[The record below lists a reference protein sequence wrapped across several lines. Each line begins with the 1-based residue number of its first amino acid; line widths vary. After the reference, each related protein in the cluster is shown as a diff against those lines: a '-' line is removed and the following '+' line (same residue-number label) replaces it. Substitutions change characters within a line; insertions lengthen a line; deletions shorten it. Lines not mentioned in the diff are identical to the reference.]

1 MMDIIEL
8 ALSRFTDYFK
18 FEQLCLEIMGYY
30 GFPRL
35 KKVGGFKDDGI
46 DAISSDIYKDETHTT
61 RVFQFTMQKDTNAKI
76 QNTLKKLNN
85 NEVEFDELIFVT
97 SQSVNNIKGLETK
110 FRLDNSKT
118 LQIYD
123 LSTFVSVMSQHEEI
137 IKRYFPDIK
146 TQIEN
151 DFLKRDFFSEDG
163 ESLLANSMIKSTLMF
178 SLSPKLKDN
187 TQKKSLFDKS
197 LLALISIHQDGL
209 SKGEIIDK
217 FHKEF
222 GRILDESQVRASLER
237 LKKDNLINCSE
248 EKYTASK
255 SAKSGML
262 EGVSHLEQRT
272 NALISDVIIRVRELA
287 DGIPL
292 SEGDEGLMWNNI
304 QKTLNLFFK
313 YYGQDLAVSEDSI
326 VPSMVRQ
333 KELVSLLTNGFQP
346 ELGECLVYGLG
357 EILGKPTDEQF
368 LTVLL
373 WARAYIG
380 TQLMRLDPM
389 LAGFQKKTFADKIY
403 ILDTDFVLNCMVKYG
418 TYSEIYFIL
427 LKELLNNGCKVY
439 IPRSV
444 IEEVV
449 VHASFARRNY
459 NYFRNTFT
467 SIDEVVVYEKL
478 SNVFVIDYYIGVLR
492 NNQDYSVESFSTYMQ
507 NVYEPDDP
515 YGFMIEV
522 MEERLPK
529 GIVIGDDDFIS
540 NVNVNE
546 SDCEGLTQLIYEET
560 LKTPK
565 AAYRTSEENWRIAKT
580 DAKLYLMARE
590 LNECVL
596 ETNKKILPGNAYLVT
611 NSSRALRCAKDLRLY
626 SSVISK
632 PKVLVA
638 LLSEIGLFDSS
649 NKAIINLLG
658 NPFLAEAVNQSWDG
672 IKLLIDAGVD
682 LRGKELPRLKRDLKK
697 EIHNLMTQEDVF
709 SNECDYDES
718 NKVMEKAESGSE
730 KDLDDFVK
738 LAKEIQSKGYKL
750 IPTAEKMIERYEDIK
765 SKHEEQENR
774 NEKLEKELQKVGKK
788 KQNYIKRITEAGS
801 NKRK

>member
-1 MMDIIEL
+1 MDIIEL
-8 ALSRFTDYFK
+8 ALSNYTDFFK
-18 FEQLCLEIMGYY
+18 FEQLCLEIMGHY
-30 GFPRL
+30 GFSRL

-46 DAISSDIYKDETHTT
+46 DAISSDIYIDESRTT

-76 QNTLKKLNN
+76 QKTLKKLNN
-85 NEVEFDELIFVT
+85 NEVEFDELVFVT
-97 SQSVNNIKGLETK
+97 SRPVNNIKGLETK

-151 DFLKRDFFSEDG
+151 DFLKRDFFSEEG
-163 ESLLANSMIKSTLMF
+163 EGLLANSMIKSTLMF

-209 SKGEIIDK
+209 SKGEIVDE

-237 LKKDNLINCSE
+237 LKKDNLINCTGE
-248 EKYTASK
+248 NYTASK
-255 SAKSGML
+255 SAKSKMM
-262 EGVSHLEQRT
+262 EGVSHLEQCT
-272 NALISDVIIRVRELA
+272 NALISDVITRVRDLA
-287 DGIPL
+287 VGIPL
-292 SEGDEGLMWNNI
+292 SEGEEGLMWNNI
-304 QKTLNLFFK
+304 QKTFNLFFK
-313 YYGQDLAVSEDSI
+313 YYGQDLAISEDSI

-333 KELVSLLTNGFQP
+333 KELVDLLTDGLQP
-346 ELGECLVYGLG
+346 ELGDCLVYGLG
-357 EILGKPTDEQF
+357 EILSEPTNEQF
-368 LTVLL
+368 QTVLL
-373 WARAYIG
+373 WARAFIG
-380 TQLMRLDPM
+380 TQIMRLDPM

-403 ILDTDFVLNCMVKYG
+403 ILDTDFVLNCLVKYG
-418 TYSEIYFIL
+418 TYSEIYSIL

-444 IEEVV
+444 VEEVV

-459 NYFRNTFT
+459 NYFRNAFT
-467 SIDEVVVYEKL
+467 SIDEVIVYEKL
-478 SNVFVIDYYIGVLR
+478 SNVFVIDYYIRALR
-492 NNQDYSVESFSTYMQ
+492 KDQDYSVESFSSYMQ
-507 NVYEPDDP
+507 NVYEPDDS
-515 YGFMIEV
+515 YDFMIEV

-529 GIVIGDDDFIS
+529 GIVIGDDEIIN
-540 NVNVNE
+540 NVNINE
-546 SDCEGLTQLIYEET
+546 TDCDRLTQLIYEET

-565 AAYRTSEENWRIAKT
+565 AAYRTSGENRRIAKT
-580 DAKLYLMARE
+580 DAELYLMARE
-590 LNECVL
+590 LNKSIL
-596 ETNKKILPGNAYLVT
+596 ETNKKMLSGNAYLVT
-611 NSSRALRCAKDLRLY
+611 NSSRALRCAKDLKLY
-626 SSVISK
+626 SSVVSK

-658 NPFLAEAVNQSWDG
+658 NPFLAEAVNQNWDG
-672 IKLLIDAGVD
+672 IKLLIDVGVD

-765 SKHEEQENR
+765 TKHEEQENR

-801 NKRK
+801 HKRK